1 MVRMQIFQTV
11 KAILQLGK
19 EAQMNALVVALL
31 VAAPPVPANEDVLLL
46 DFTAPYCGPCKTIQ
60 PHINALKNQGY
71 PIRQIDISKQPNVS
85 RQFRVD
91 FVPTFILLVNGK
103 EQKRF
108 QGTTRVGELKG
119 LMDAAIGETRKPNAA
134 SQQRPDPPPRATP
147 RQVEPKKKP
156 SFLDRLMPGRREKP
170 QPEPR
175 GTTRGQEPAKEMDI
189 VTKGTMAAS
198 VRIRVTYD
206 GKTQFGTGTIV
217 QSRQGRSVI
226 LTCAH
231 IMDLAGDNPK
241 VQVDVFIKGKA
252 RTFVGKIVGHNIE
265 SDVGLIAIPTSSR
278 LPYAPIAR
286 PDLDPKKGETVFS
299 IGCNNGK
306 DPTRENAT
314 LTAIDRYIGPN
325 NFETNHA
332 PENGRS
338 GGGLFNSKGRIIGVC
353 SAANYKQNTGLYA
366 GNKAIFDMLKKHK
379 LQSVYGEEIASKPEK
394 KRTTLYDS
402 DTPSDRFDPAAGAFA
417 LQNPGDVAL
426 FEPSANNTAADIES
440 LIPAPIHATRSN
452 DAGSAIRR
460 KIDELGG
467 DAEVTVV
474 IRPRDPR
481 KSSQIVVIPHASSN
495 FISLLQGEVNDQP
508 QHTSFVR
515 PVAQGKSTA
524 QPKPN
529 RASRYNLRASTLI
542 VPNRTA
548 ASRSTARP
556 QQPTA
561 EGQRKTTRYI
571 KRWSSS
577 VKANQPTNRRLQ

>member
-1 MVRMQIFQTV
+1 MPLR
-11 KAILQLGK
+11 
-19 EAQMNALVVALL
+19 
-31 VAAPPVPANEDVLLL
+31 
-46 DFTAPYCGPCKTIQ
+46 
-60 PHINALKNQGY
+60 NQGY

-85 RQFRVD
+85 RQFKVD

-119 LMDAAIGETRKPNAA
+119 LMDNAISQVRKRKA
-134 SQQRPDPPPRATP
+134 SQQR
-147 RQVEPKKKP
+147 RQGEVAARSRVEQSEPKKP
-156 SFLDRLMPGRREKP
+156 SLLDRLIPGRQERN

-175 GTTRGQEPAKEMDI
+175 ETTRGQQPEKEVDI

-198 VRIRVTYD
+198 VRIRVTFD

-217 QSRQGRSVI
+217 ESRQGRSII

-241 VQVDVFIKGKA
+241 VQVDVFIQGKA
-252 RTFVGKIVGHNIE
+252 KTFVGKVIGHNIK

-278 LPYAPIAR
+278 LPYAPIVR
-286 PDLDPKKGETVFS
+286 PDLKLKTGSKVFS

-325 NFETNHA
+325 NVETNHA

-338 GGGLFNSKGRIIGVC
+338 GGGLFDSKGRIIGVC

-366 GNKAIFDMLKKHK
+366 GNQAIYEMLKKHK
-379 LQSVYGEEIASKPEK
+379 LLSIYGKELAEGKPEK

-402 DTPSDRFDPAAGAFA
+402 EMSGDRFDPATDNYKLRDIAA
-417 LQNPGDVAL
+417 LAQ
-426 FEPSANNTAADIES
+426 FEPSMNRNAAEIEA
-440 LIPAPIHATRSN
+440 LIPAPIHRVRPNSAE
-452 DAGSAIRR
+452 SAIRR

-495 FISLLQGEVNDQP
+495 FVAMLQGEVNDQP

-515 PVAQGKSTA
+515 PVAHEGAVLAST
-524 QPKPN
+524 KLD
-529 RASRYNLRASTLI
+529 RARSYDLRASTLV
-542 VPNRTA
+542 VPHRVA
-548 ASRSTARP
+548 PRRSPAQP
-556 QQPTA
+556 QQPA
-561 EGQRKTTRYI
+561 EQSPRRPVRHI
-571 KRWSSS
+571 KQWSSS
-577 VKANQPTNRRLQ
+577 VRANEPVGRRVQ

>member
-1 MVRMQIFQTV
+1 
-11 KAILQLGK
+11 
-19 EAQMNALVVALL
+19 MNALVVALL
-31 VAAPPVPANEDVLLL
+31 VAAPPAPANEDVLLL

-60 PHINALKNQGY
+60 PHINALRSQGY

-119 LMDAAIGETRKPNAA
+119 LMDAAISKARQQNAA
-134 SQQRPDPPPRATP
+134 TQQRPEPATRATP
-147 RQVEPKKKP
+147 PQAEPKKKP
-156 SFLDRLMPGRREKP
+156 SLLERFLPRREQPK
-170 QPEPR
+170 PEPR

-217 QSRQGRSVI
+217 QSLQGRSVI

-252 RTFVGKIVGHNIE
+252 KTFVGKIVGHNIK

-286 PDLDPKKGETVFS
+286 PDLEPKKGETVFS

-338 GGGLFNSKGRIIGVC
+338 GGGLFDSKGRIIGVC

-366 GNKAIFDMLKKHK
+366 GNKAIFDILKKHK
-379 LQSVYGEEIASKPEK
+379 LRSVYSKPIASKPEK

-417 LQNPGDVAL
+417 LRNPGDVAL
-426 FEPSANNTAADIES
+426 FEPSTKKAADIES
-440 LIPAPIHATRSN
+440 LIPAPIHSIRSN
-452 DAGSAIRR
+452 DAESAIRK

-467 DAEVTVV
+467 DAEVTVI

-481 KSSQIVVIPHASSN
+481 KSSQIVVIPHASST
-495 FISLLQGEVNDQP
+495 FISMLQGEVNDQP

-515 PVAQGKSTA
+515 PVAPGNSATSA
-524 QPKPN
+524 KPD
-529 RASRYNLRASTLI
+529 RAARYNVRASTLI
-542 VPNRTA
+542 VPQRTA
-548 ASRSTARP
+548 TPRSAARP
-556 QQPTA
+556 QQPTS
-561 EGQRKTTRYI
+561 EGQRTRYI

-577 VKANQPTNRRLQ
+577 VKATQSTNRRLQ